1 MILKLSVLNTINIKN
16 RTRNRVVNIVGPKLS
31 SHTPLRVF
39 SMVFSCIGKSNKVWW
54 RGLLTLRQSLNQSRV
69 HIKNGDLLRKNK
81 NKLSRYY

>member
-16 RTRNRVVNIVGPKLS
+16 RTRNRVAPKLS

-69 HIKNGDLLRKNK
+69 HIKNADLLR
-81 NKLSRYY
+81 